1 MIKILKNN
9 FKDKRG
15 EILDIFT
22 KNPKDHCT
30 LVTFNKGAIR
40 GNHFHKKSTQYTYIL
55 NGKLTM
61 YEVKVNSKGDKIRKL
76 SQKFVKK
83 NTLITHKKYTTHTYI
98 YKKKTL
104 NIIIFYILSMWL
116 QLLYTTLTITFYLY
130 YHYT

>member
-30 LVTFNKGAIR
+30 LVTFNKSAIR

-55 NGKLTM
+55 SGKLTM
-61 YEVKVNSKGDKIRKL
+61 YEVKVNSKGDKIGKL
-76 SQKFVKK
+76 SKKAVKK
-83 NTLITHKKYTTHTYI
+83 NTLITHKKFTAHTFVAQEKSSILAFSDGLRGGKNYEKDTFRLN
-98 YKKKTL
+98 YKL
-104 NIIIFYILSMWL
+104 N
-116 QLLYTTLTITFYLY
+116 
-130 YHYT
+130 

>member
-30 LVTFNKGAIR
+30 LVTFNKSAIR

-55 NGKLTM
+55 SGKLTM
-61 YEVKVNSKGDKIRKL
+61 YEVKVNSKGDKIGKL
-76 SQKFVKK
+76 SKKVVKK
-83 NTLITHKKYTTHTYI
+83 
-98 YKKKTL
+98 
-104 NIIIFYILSMWL
+104 IL
-116 QLLYTTLTITFYLY
+116 
-130 YHYT
+130 

>member
-30 LVTFNKGAIR
+30 LVTFNKSAIR

-55 NGKLTM
+55 SGKLTM
-61 YEVKVNSKGDKIRKL
+61 YEVKVNSKGDKIGKL
-76 SQKFVKK
+76 SKKVVKK
-83 NTLITHKKYTTHTYI
+83 NTLITHKKFIAHTFVAQEKSSILAFSDGLRGGKNYEKDTFRLN
-98 YKKKTL
+98 YKL
-104 NIIIFYILSMWL
+104 N
-116 QLLYTTLTITFYLY
+116 
-130 YHYT
+130 

>member
-30 LVTFNKGAIR
+30 LVTFNKSAIR

-55 NGKLTM
+55 SGKLTM
-61 YEVKVNSKGDKIRKL
+61 YEVKVNSKGDKIGKL
-76 SQKFVKK
+76 SKKIVKK
-83 NTLITHKKYTTHTYI
+83 NTLITHKKFTAHTFI
-98 YKKKTL
+98 AQEKSS
-104 NIIIFYILSMWL
+104 ILAFSDGL
-116 QLLYTTLTITFYLY
+116 RGGKNYEKDTFRLDNKLI
-130 YHYT
+130 

>member
-30 LVTFNKGAIR
+30 LVTFNKSAIR

-55 NGKLTM
+55 SGKLTM
-61 YEVKVNSKGDKIRKL
+61 YEVKVNSKGDKIGKL
-76 SQKFVKK
+76 SKKIVKK
-83 NTLITHKKYTTHTYI
+83 NTLITHKKFTAHTFVAQEKSSILAFSDGLRGGKNYEKDTFRLN
-98 YKKKTL
+98 YKL
-104 NIIIFYILSMWL
+104 N
-116 QLLYTTLTITFYLY
+116 
-130 YHYT
+130 